1 MVAFAGKLVKKIQ
14 MIYNHHMK
22 QLSSDEI
29 LQTIRAF
36 NRKYEKAGIRL
47 MGVFGSYA
55 RDEATD
61 FSDID
66 IAYRIDHTK
75 FYPDNAFKK
84 LEAIQEIREKLERAF
99 KRKVD
104 LVPYPKE
111 DSPLKERLKKEML
124 VA

>member
-1 MVAFAGKLVKKIQ
+1 
-14 MIYNHHMK
+14 MK

-29 LQTIRAF
+29 LQTIRVF
-36 NRKYEKAGIRL
+36 NREYEKTGLRL
-47 MGVFGSYA
+47 MGLFGSYA

-99 KRKVD
+99 ERKVD

-111 DSPLKERLKKEML
+111 DSPLKERLEKEML